1 MKIDRGWHLLGQ
13 MLCKERVF
21 MLGSLLFTVLAAIVE
36 LLPYWIVFKVI
47 ELLLN
52 MPENSVEQLY
62 SFAGWLAAAL
72 IIKSILYGIAYFLS
86 HQAAYRILTFT
97 RQKLIAKLAYAPLEW
112 LQQRTSGELKH
123 TLLQD
128 VDNIENFIAHHTVEV
143 LAAAVGP
150 IVVTLF
156 LFWIDWHLAL
166 AALVIAPLA
175 VLSSTLFMRGL
186 SDEYIEYNGAAA
198 KLDATTIE
206 YLRYMPVMKLFRQD
220 SSSFQIM
227 RQRLQHYYQLVISLT
242 RKTVPGW
249 SLFSSLLGANI
260 LVILPLG
267 MWLYS
272 NNTVTMTQVIMSV
285 VLGSGM
291 LKPLLKISRFFM
303 EINEVLA
310 GVRKMAPILALSEV
324 QSTSEYKLD
333 NKISIEFCDLDFS
346 YQDREILKGINL
358 TLLPGTF
365 TVLLG
370 PSGAGKTTMAQLLAG
385 LLLPSSGA
393 VTINGKALTAYG
405 NEQRSQ
411 LIAVA
416 TQEVFLFKGTIKDN
430 LLLARPLATDDE
442 INLALKVAQAGEF
455 VESLPNG
462 LNTKIHEQG
471 VRLSGG
477 EKQRIAIARAFL
489 ANTPV
494 LVLDEAAASLDNLT
508 QQAFYRDIK
517 HYYPEKTILVVAHRS
532 YGVETADQ
540 IVVLEQG
547 IISGIGQHEQL
558 ILENTFYKWLW
569 LCQVENE
576 HWALGKQQNNSQT
589 LFQGVADV

>member
-1 MKIDRGWHLLGQ
+1 
-13 MLCKERVF
+13 
-21 MLGSLLFTVLAAIVE
+21 
-36 LLPYWIVFKVI
+36 
-47 ELLLN
+47 
-52 MPENSVEQLY
+52 
-62 SFAGWLAAAL
+62 
-72 IIKSILYGIAYFLS
+72 
-86 HQAAYRILTFT
+86 
-97 RQKLIAKLAYAPLEW
+97 
-112 LQQRTSGELKH
+112 
-123 TLLQD
+123 
-128 VDNIENFIAHHTVEV
+128 
-143 LAAAVGP
+143 
-150 IVVTLF
+150 
-156 LFWIDWHLAL
+156 
-166 AALVIAPLA
+166 
-175 VLSSTLFMRGL
+175 
-186 SDEYIEYNGAAA
+186 
-198 KLDATTIE
+198 
-206 YLRYMPVMKLFRQD
+206 
-220 SSSFQIM
+220 
-227 RQRLQHYYQLVISLT
+227 
-242 RKTVPGW
+242 
-249 SLFSSLLGANI
+249 
-260 LVILPLG
+260 
-267 MWLYS
+267 
-272 NNTVTMTQVIMSV
+272 
-285 VLGSGM
+285 
-291 LKPLLKISRFFM
+291 
-303 EINEVLA
+303 LA

-333 NKISIEFCDLDFS
+333 NQLDNEQDNKISVEFSDLAFS

-370 PSGAGKTTMAQLLAG
+370 PSGARKTTMAQLLAG

-416 TQEVFLFKGTIKDN
+416 TQQAFLFKGTIKDN
-430 LLLARPLATDDE
+430 LLLARPLATDVE
-442 INLALKVAQAGEF
+442 INLALKVAQAGEC

-477 EKQRIAIARAFL
+477 EKQHIAIARAFL

-494 LVLDEAAASLDNLT
+494 LVLDEAASLDNLT

-547 IISGIGQHEQL
+547 IISGIGQQEQL

-576 HWALGKQQNNSQT
+576 HWARGKQQNNSQT